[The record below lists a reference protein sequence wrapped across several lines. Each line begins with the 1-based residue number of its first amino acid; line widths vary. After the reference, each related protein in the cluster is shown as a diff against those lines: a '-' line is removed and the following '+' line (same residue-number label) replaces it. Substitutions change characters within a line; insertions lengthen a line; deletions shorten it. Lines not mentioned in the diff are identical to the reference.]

1 MISLYLF
8 SWFLFVQVQ
17 PSPLPE
23 LKPFLA
29 ELRKTLH
36 TDRHLL
42 GQYTYTEKQ
51 TVMQLDSK
59 GTPKTTE
66 VNVFEVFPG
75 SPERVGYRRRI
86 VKDGVAL
93 SPDEFKKEYHRI
105 EKRVDS

>member
-1 MISLYLF
+1 MISLCF
-8 SWFLFVQVQ
+8 CVSFLLVQDQ
-17 PSPLPE
+17 PKSLPE

-66 VNVFEVFPG
+66 VPAGCV
-75 SPERVGYRRRI
+75 
-86 VKDGVAL
+86 
-93 SPDEFKKEYHRI
+93 
-105 EKRVDS
+105 

>member
-1 MISLYLF
+1 MISLCLF
-8 SWFLFVQVQ
+8 AAFLVQDQ
-17 PSPLPE
+17 PKPLPE

-36 TDRHLL
+36 TDGHLL

-51 TVMQLDSK
+51 TMMQLDSK

-75 SPERVGYRRRI
+75 SPERVGYSPANCEGRRAGI
-86 VKDGVAL
+86 V
-93 SPDEFKKEYHRI
+93 
-105 EKRVDS
+105 